1 MKILYSCLCLL
12 LLVAGC
18 SSTSHDHPIRV
29 SVQLQQ
35 LKAIGDCGATDYQ
48 GGQFF
53 YRIYLNNEL
62 LAERL
67 SENPVRLPGGNT
79 TTLTESRDLLLY
91 EGDVFHLSGTFWTHL
106 PADSPQSTWELGRFN
121 DLWTQSN
128 GWGVRPLGKQWTR
141 EVGTSI
147 NCRVSLSYR
156 IIQPASLA
164 VFPRSL
170 IVAAG
175 TKAIKLRA
183 ELSNSHEPIV
193 WILEPHKGGGQLSA
207 TLGRSVLYTPPA
219 TVNIPVITQVVVRAG
234 DLEQAI
240 RITVTP

>member
-1 MKILYSCLCLL
+1 MKTIFSYLCLL

-18 SSTSHDHPIRV
+18 SSAQRDPPIRV

-67 SENPVRLPGGNT
+67 GENPVRLPGGNT
-79 TTLTESRDLLLY
+79 TTLTESRDLLLT
-91 EGDVFHLSGTFWTHL
+91 EGDVFYLSGTFWTKL
-106 PADSPQSTWELGRFN
+106 PPGLPLFTVTLGSFN
-121 DLWTQSN
+121 DLWTQST
-128 GWGVRPLGKQWTR
+128 GWGIRPMGNQWTR
-141 EVGTSI
+141 EIGTDV

-156 IIQPASLA
+156 IIQPASLT

-170 IVAAG
+170 LVAAG
-175 TKAIKLRA
+175 SKPVKLRA
-183 ELSNSHEPIV
+183 ELSNSREPIV
-193 WILEPHKGGGQLSA
+193 WILEPQKGGGQLSA
-207 TLGRSVLYTPPA
+207 TLGKSVWYTPPA
-219 TVNIPVITQVVVRAG
+219 TVNIPVTAQVVVRSG

-240 RITVTP
+240 HITVTP